1 MPVITVDSVS
11 KRYPHRGMGRLGR
24 KREETSALSG
34 VSFSVAAGEAVG
46 IIGSNGSG
54 KSTLLKILC
63 GITAPSAGKVT
74 VEGRVAALLELGV
87 GFHPEYTG
95 LENIYLNGAL
105 YGQSRKETEEKIP
118 RILEFADIG
127 DFINRPVKTYS
138 DGMFLRLAFAAMIE
152 TDPRILVVDEALA
165 VGDLAFQAKCFTRL
179 RELKEKGCTLLYVSH
194 DPDSIRRLCDRVLWL
209 EGGRLCM
216 DGKTEAVTGA
226 YLGPTLWGREVP
238 AMATALGIRREP
250 SFRWMPPRSGST
262 AVRSPSPSVF
272 SLPPLPEEE
281 IPVLSLAMKN
291 REGLDLLVLS
301 TAEHSLPL
309 RPQAEQAVTFTLKS
323 PFCHQDLLLAV
334 GLEYPCRSPITYL
347 DYWGDA
353 LTVKAQADP
362 SYFGEFHLSWEVTFD
377 EKTTG

>member
-24 KREETSALSG
+24 KRGETSALSG

-152 TDPRILVVDEALA
+152 TDPHILVVDEALA

-216 DGKTEAVTGA
+216 DGKTEEVTGA
-226 YLGPTLWGREVP
+226 YL
-238 AMATALGIRREP
+238 AHALGQ
-250 SFRWMPPRSGST
+250 GST
-262 AVRSPSPSVF
+262 RHGNRFGDQTGAILSVDAPSVWQYGSPISVTVRF

-334 GLEYPCRSPITYL
+334 GLEYPCRNPITYL

>member
-226 YLGPTLWGREVP
+226 YL
-238 AMATALGIRREP
+238 AHALGQ
-250 SFRWMPPRSGST
+250 GST
-262 AVRSPSPSVF
+262 RHGNRFGDQTGAILSVDAPSVWQYGSPVSVTVRF